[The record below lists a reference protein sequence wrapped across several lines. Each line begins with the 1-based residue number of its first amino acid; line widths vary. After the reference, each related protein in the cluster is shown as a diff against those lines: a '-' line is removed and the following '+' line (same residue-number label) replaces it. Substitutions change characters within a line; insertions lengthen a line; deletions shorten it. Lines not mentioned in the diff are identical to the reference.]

1 MAFRRDESISNGWES
16 ALRYLVPKGVTGI
29 DRSNLVNLIDDITV
43 RCGPVID
50 RYPSWHP
57 LVSNHNGRHPFTY
70 PCEENGYKGLDH
82 NIYFAN
88 GFITCPYGKAQTVID
103 SVNALPYNQSCD
115 HVATIEAE
123 EINTELYAENTTP
136 VLVTCNW
143 TRGNTL
149 DRTIPKDLAVP
160 LMLEAEL
167 PEWRTSACGETWETM
182 RPYFLGEPCG
192 KRSSVF
198 IDQEVGQMMKKTYEM
213 LIYSGMFG
221 PLKV

>member
-1 MAFRRDESISNGWES
+1 MVFRRDESISNGWER
-16 ALRYLVPKGVTGI
+16 ALRYLVPKGVTGVE
-29 DRSNLVNLIDDITV
+29 RSNLVNLIDDITV

-50 RYPSWHP
+50 YYPSWHP
-57 LVSNHNGRHPFTY
+57 LVSNHNGRYPFTY

-82 NIYFAN
+82 NIYFAS

-103 SVNALPYNQSCD
+103 SVNALPYNESYG

-123 EINTELYAENTTP
+123 EINTELYAGNTTP

-143 TRGNTL
+143 TRGTTL
-149 DRTIPKDLAVP
+149 DNTIPKDIAVP

-167 PEWRTSACGETWETM
+167 PAWRWSEYGETWENM
-182 RPYFLGEPCG
+182 RTYYLGEPCG

-198 IDQEVGQMMKKTYEM
+198 VDQEVGQMMKKTYEM